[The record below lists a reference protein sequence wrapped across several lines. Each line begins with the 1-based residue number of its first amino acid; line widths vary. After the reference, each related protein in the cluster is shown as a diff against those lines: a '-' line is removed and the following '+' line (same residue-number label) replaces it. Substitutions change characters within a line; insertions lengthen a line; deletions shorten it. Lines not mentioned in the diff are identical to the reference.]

1 MDMENVYLVE
11 EESNGMNDM
20 DDTIFL
26 ECTWQQLLI

>member
-11 EESNGMNDM
+11 EESNGMKDM
-20 DDTIFL
+20 GDTIFL